1 MWSICKKEL
10 RQFFSSLIG
19 ILAIMLFLILNGL
32 FLFVFP
38 DTNLFDEGFATMD
51 VFFQLAP
58 LILLLLIPAITMR
71 SLSEEFKT
79 GTYEILRTKPLTIHQ
94 IILGKYISSLIIMIL
109 AVLPT
114 ISFVWIIDY
123 LSSSGIDTGGI
134 AGSYI
139 GLICLGSVFISIGI
153 WCSSFT
159 TNAVIAFMVSVFV
172 CFVSYYA
179 FEAVSRIPGLQGGAD
194 YYIEVFGI
202 DHHYRSMSRGVI
214 DLRDLVYFFSVI
226 CFFIFLTARNLV
238 RR

>member
-19 ILAIMLFLILNGL
+19 LIAIILFLTLNGL

-38 DTNLFDEGFATMD
+38 DTNVFDEGYATMD

-58 LILLLLIPAITMR
+58 LVLLLLIPAITMR
-71 SLSEEFKT
+71 SLSDEFKI
-79 GTYEILRTKPLTIHQ
+79 GTYETLRTKPLTINQ
-94 IILGKYISSLIIMIL
+94 IILGKYFSSFIIMIL

-114 ISFVWIIDY
+114 FSFVWIIDH
-123 LSSSGIDTGGI
+123 LSTAGLDNGGI

-139 GLICLGSVFISIGI
+139 GLICLGAVFIAIGI

-159 TNAVIAFMVSVFV
+159 NNAVIAFLVSVFL

-179 FEAVSRIPGLQGGAD
+179 FESMSRIPGFQGGVD
-194 YYIEVFGI
+194 YYIELLGI

-214 DLRDLVYFFSVI
+214 DLRDLVYFTSVI
-226 CFFIFLTARNLV
+226 FFFLFLTARNLL